1 MLALLWFSV
10 MLVKYQAETL
20 RYLEIEQSN
29 ENSLSYYVST
39 VFVPLVATADAAVLL
54 LQCFESSC

>member
-20 RYLEIEQSN
+20 RYLELEQSN

>member
-10 MLVKYQAETL
+10 MQVKYQAETL
-20 RYLEIEQSN
+20 RYLELEQSN